1 MTQID
6 DICIAPAIIDLFY
19 FIICNVFSYTGHFYY
34 VTITAS
40 FFYFL
45 CANIEN
51 VAKSVYDF
59 THFTQVILKSIY
71 ICGHNYVGINR
82 CVFIYLRQAL
92 PTQFPLQI
100 NAKFAYFLN

>member
-19 FIICNVFSYTGHFYY
+19 FIFFNVFSSTGHFYY
-34 VTITAS
+34 VTIIAS
-40 FFYFL
+40 FCYFL

-59 THFTQVILKSIY
+59 THLTQVILKSIY

-100 NAKFAYFLN
+100 NAKYAYFLN

>member
-6 DICIAPAIIDLFY
+6 DICIAPAIIILLF
-19 FIICNVFSYTGHFYY
+19 INVFSSTGHFYH
-34 VTITAS
+34 VTIIAS
-40 FFYFL
+40 FCYFL

-51 VAKSVYDF
+51 VTKSVYDF

-82 CVFIYLRQAL
+82 CVFTYLRQAL

-100 NAKFAYFLN
+100 NAKYAHFLN

>member
-19 FIICNVFSYTGHFYY
+19 FIIFNVFSRTGYFYY
-34 VTITAS
+34 VTIIAS
-40 FFYFL
+40 FCYFL

-51 VAKSVYDF
+51 VAKYVYD
-59 THFTQVILKSIY
+59 FTQVILKSIY
-71 ICGHNYVGINR
+71 ICGHNYVGIKR

-100 NAKFAYFLN
+100 NAKYAYFLN

>member
-1 MTQID
+1 MFFLGGFKLQID

-19 FIICNVFSYTGHFYY
+19 FSIFNVFSSTGHFYY
-34 VTITAS
+34 VTS
-40 FFYFL
+40 FCYFL

-71 ICGHNYVGINR
+71 MR
-82 CVFIYLRQAL
+82 S
-92 PTQFPLQI
+92 
-100 NAKFAYFLN
+100 

>member
-1 MTQID
+1 MKHVFFGGFKLQID

-19 FIICNVFSYTGHFYY
+19 FSIFNVFSGTGHFYY
-34 VTITAS
+34 VTIIAS
-40 FFYFL
+40 FCYFL

-71 ICGHNYVGINR
+71 MR
-82 CVFIYLRQAL
+82 S
-92 PTQFPLQI
+92 
-100 NAKFAYFLN
+100 

>member
-19 FIICNVFSYTGHFYY
+19 FIIFNVFLSTGHFYY
-34 VTITAS
+34 VTIIAS
-40 FFYFL
+40 FCYFL

-71 ICGHNYVGINR
+71 IYAVIIILALIAACL
-82 CVFIYLRQAL
+82 FI
-92 PTQFPLQI
+92 
-100 NAKFAYFLN
+100 

>member
-1 MTQID
+1 MTHGFFGGFKLQID

-19 FIICNVFSYTGHFYY
+19 FIIFNVFSSTGHFYY
-34 VTITAS
+34 VTIIAS
-40 FFYFL
+40 FCYFL

-71 ICGHNYVGINR
+71 MR
-82 CVFIYLRQAL
+82 S
-92 PTQFPLQI
+92 
-100 NAKFAYFLN
+100 